1 MASAAMLPAS
11 IHLAVPECLGRGGF
25 GRQSDAATSD
35 DDFDGGIGGSGMF
48 GGG

>member
-11 IHLAVPECLGRGGF
+11 IHLAVPECLRGGF
-25 GRQSDAATSD
+25 GRQSDGATSN

>member
-1 MASAAMLPAS
+1 MVSAAMLPAS

-25 GRQSDAATSD
+25 GRQNDGATLND
-35 DDFDGGIGGSGMF
+35 DLDGGVGGSGMF